1 MRKMNAG
8 QKNFKLQGADSAAY
22 NQRDTVASPL

>member
-8 QKNFKLQGADSAAY
+8 QKNFKLRGAGGAAY
-22 NQRDTVASPL
+22 NQRYTVVSPL